1 MLQGLVEN
9 AGGGKIGVVGNDE
22 EIGGI
27 GGNLYSGYGVMGK
40 MGVSS
45 KGGKSMPGMEGNSG
59 GVCERRRA
67 PTVTS
72 MLEKDSVMKKVKMTK
87 WEVDITF
94 GGKKMFA

>member
-1 MLQGLVEN
+1 MFQGLGEN
-9 AGGGKIGVVGNDE
+9 VGGEKIGVVGNDE

-45 KGGKSMPGMEGNSG
+45 KGGKSRPGMEGKPE
-59 GVCERRRA
+59 GVCKRRRA
-67 PTVTS
+67 PRVTS

-87 WEVDITF
+87 WEVAITF
-94 GGKKMFA
+94 QRKKMIA